1 MMKQVLPYPL
11 LTASLILMWLVM
23 NDFTVGHLV
32 LGTFIALFASLF
44 MRALEPDK
52 PRLRRWWKLPWLVLI
67 VAIDIAKS
75 NFQVIRI
82 IVSGRRR
89 DINPGFVTIPLELK
103 DRTGLAIL
111 ACIITTTPGTAWL
124 EYRSHRDTVM
134 IHVLDLEN
142 DEAWIELIK
151 TRYERLLREI
161 FE

>member
-1 MMKQVLPYPL
+1 MMKHVLPYPI
-11 LTASLILMWLVM
+11 LTASLIFMWMAM
-23 NDFTVGHLV
+23 NGFTLGHFL
-32 LGTFIALFASLF
+32 LGTLIALIASLF
-44 MRALEPDK
+44 TVALEPDK
-52 PRLRRWWKLPWLVLI
+52 PRLRKWWKIPWLILI
-67 VAIDIAKS
+67 VTIDIAKS
-75 NFQVIRI
+75 NYEVIRI
-82 IVSGRRR
+82 ILSGRRR
-89 DINPGFVTIPLELK
+89 TITPGFVTIPLELR

-142 DEAWIELIK
+142 EEAWIELIK